1 MRFTL
6 LGALL
11 LVACGASTPAPEH
24 AGSPHAAA
32 EGPDWSAW
40 SQAAFERAR
49 QEQRPILLS
58 VQAGWC
64 HWCHVMNDTTYRDP
78 EVLSLLEGFVMI
90 RVDADARPDL
100 MERYRRWGWPAT
112 VFLRPDGERILA
124 LRGYRDGPTFQ
135 RVLDEVSAA
144 HRDGRTLEEASES
157 RAHGDLDAVREGLL
171 AQLDGMYDEDAGGWG
186 RRQRYPFAEPVEHAL
201 YRAAVRGEDTW
212 RQRALFSLERY
223 ATLLDPVWGG
233 MYQYSV
239 GGVWD
244 RPHFEKIV
252 PVQAGALR
260 TFAEAYRLTGD
271 ARWRAHADAV
281 RGYLRAFLR
290 GEDGAFYTSQD
301 ADLGG
306 HGQAGPSLRGDAFYA
321 LDDAGRRALG
331 APRVDTHVYAS
342 MNGQLIEA
350 LALLSRATGQRAPL
364 AEATRAMDRIH
375 ETHFDADT
383 GLYRH
388 DGSAEDP
395 LRYLADQAFV
405 LRALIALEQVTQ
417 QATYRE
423 RAVALA
429 AATREHLEAA
439 DGGFYAHTEDPRSG
453 GFFERRIPVAENAA
467 MARGLMALSRLAED
481 DALIEVAANAL
492 RAAADP
498 TELRSLGR
506 MVGDFLLAL
515 EELEAGHVVLSVVG
529 PDTPETQ
536 ALFQA
541 AQALDDPRALVEL
554 GRPGASRYPYP
565 GQPAVFLCSGE
576 ACSMP
581 VTEPGELADAARAF
595 LASE

>member
-1 MRFTL
+1 MRFRL
-6 LGALL
+6 LATLL
-11 LVACGASTPAPEH
+11 LVACGASTPPPENG
-24 AGSPHAAA
+24 GSSHAAA
-32 EGPDWSAW
+32 GPAWNEW

-64 HWCHVMNDTTYRDP
+64 HWCHVMNDTTYRDRG
-78 EVLSLLEGFVMI
+78 VLEKLEGFVMI

-124 LRGYRDGPTFQ
+124 LRGFRDGPTFQ

-144 HRDGRTLEEASES
+144 HRDGRALEETTEP
-157 RAHGDLDAVREGLL
+157 RANADLDAVREGLL
-171 AQLDGMYDEDAGGWG
+171 SQLDGMYDEEAGGWG

-201 YRAAVRGEDTW
+201 YRATVRGEDTW
-212 RQRALFSLERY
+212 RRRALFSLERY
-223 ATLLDPVWGG
+223 AALIDPVWGG

-271 ARWRAHADAV
+271 ARWREHANAV
-281 RGYLRAFLR
+281 RGYLREFLR
-290 GEDGAFYTSQD
+290 SEDGAFYASQD

-306 HGQAGPSLRGDAFYA
+306 HGQSGSSMPGDAFYA
-321 LDDAGRRALG
+321 LDDAGRRAMG

-350 LALLSRATGQRAPL
+350 LALLSRATGERAPL
-364 AEATRAMDRIH
+364 SEATRAMARIH
-375 ETHFDADT
+375 ATHFDAET

-388 DGSAEDP
+388 DGSSADP

-405 LRALIALEQVTQ
+405 LRALVALEQVTQ
-417 QATYRE
+417 QASYRE

-429 AATREHLEAA
+429 AATRTHLEAA

-467 MARGLMALSRLAED
+467 MARGLMVLSRLAEN
-481 DALIEVAANAL
+481 DALVEVAANAL

-498 TELRSLGR
+498 SELRSLGR

-536 ALFQA
+536 ALFAA
-541 AQALDDPRALVEL
+541 AQSFDDPRALVEL

-565 GQPAVFLCSGE
+565 GEPAVFLCSGE

-581 VTEPGELADAARAF
+581 VSEPAALEAAARAF